1 MDKDTAAKVEGMAL
15 ASRMFLQSVAEFV
28 RDNVPEPQRRAM
40 ALKIGT
46 AMAEL
51 VDVSRMIYDQYPS
64 LDPYQEE
71 TRLAAE
77 MRGASSSD
85 GNADRS

>member
-28 RDNVPEPQRRAM
+28 RDNVSEPQRRAM

-51 VDVSRMIYDQYPS
+51 VDISRMIYDQYPS

-77 MRGASSSD
+77 MRGVSSPDGSD
-85 GNADRS
+85 A